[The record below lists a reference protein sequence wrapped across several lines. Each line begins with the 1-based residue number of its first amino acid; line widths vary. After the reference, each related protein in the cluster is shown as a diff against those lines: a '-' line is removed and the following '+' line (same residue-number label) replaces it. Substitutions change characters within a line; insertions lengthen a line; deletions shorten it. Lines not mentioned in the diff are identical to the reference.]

1 MVPKAGIYLPK
12 PQIRL
17 YFETSY
23 LLEESSTNETA
34 GFGWHGRERKE
45 VGLPTVGKAEKDS

>member
-17 YFETSY
+17 YSETSY

-45 VGLPTVGKAEKDS
+45 PGLPTVGKAEKDS